1 MRYKLLLLLISMI
14 GFQLNT
20 YSQPTPVM
28 TGEDSE
34 GILTGKIVDESNNQ
48 PIEYANVAIYN
59 KDGELVTGGITD
71 NNGHFSIRDLDPG
84 EYYIE
89 VKFIGFD
96 ETRIDN
102 FEITSKSRRFNT
114 GIIRLTPSVSN
125 LESVDVVAEKK
136 AIQYKIDKKIV
147 NPSQYLTSAGGS
159 AVDILANTPSITVD
173 VEGNVTLRG
182 SSNFTVLIDGKPTP
196 FEATDALEQV
206 PASQIENIEIITN
219 PSVKYDPDGTA
230 GIINIIT
237 KKSKLKG
244 LNGIINMD
252 ANSLGSIGGDFL
264 LNFQRPNYSFYVGGS
279 RSDRQHK
286 GHFEGLTETYKD
298 DTTFFNSQIGDGGR
312 GFSSNNL
319 KTGFT
324 INPDTT
330 SSLQLNLNG
339 GLNNR
344 KFSNDVDY
352 ITWEMANGAEFNR
365 ETSMSTSLNKG
376 NGQYVSGDLT
386 YDKKFKGEGHKLIS
400 TFFYQYEKSDEEN
413 VNEQV
418 NGSTF
423 INGLKSWEVGDGTEM
438 RFKTDYTL
446 PITTQLSLEAGYQ
459 WRYDKEYEWYDRVD
473 YQQAGFTY
481 DPGPQSLEYKTTDF
495 FRQIHSIYATLGGEL
510 GRFGYKLGL
519 RGEYTDRSIDFNY
532 YNAQAVFADSSFTIN
547 RWDLFPSIHFSYAL
561 PADFQV
567 MASYSK
573 RIERPRSWYMEPF
586 ETWVNAYNVRQGNPN
601 IQPEYI
607 DSYELG
613 FQKSFKKGFFS
624 LEGFYRM
631 TENRIDRIQSV
642 YVNPVTR
649 DTATNIILMKTEN
662 SGKDFALGVEGMLN
676 YEFTNWYSLN
686 LNGSLFNY
694 KIETSID
701 GAPLVRESQNWGLRM
716 SNTFKPFKN
725 NRIQFDVM
733 YRSPSVSAQGER
745 DGFAFTNLAVRQDF
759 MKRKLSVTLSVND
772 LLNTAK
778 FHMRS
783 SGTNFKSERTW
794 DMQSPVVQLQLSYK
808 LNNFMPDKKQNQQ
821 QENGGGMDMDNS
833 F

>member
-1 MRYKLLLLLISMI
+1 MRYTLLLLLITMS
-14 GFQLNT
+14 GLQLKT
-20 YSQPTPVM
+20 YSQPAPEM
-28 TGEDSE
+28 TEVETAGV
-34 GILTGKIVDESNNQ
+34 LTGKIVDESNNQ

-59 KDGELVTGGITD
+59 KNGELITGGITD
-71 NNGHFSIRDLDPG
+71 ANGNFSIKNLDPG

-89 VKFIGFD
+89 VKFIGFN
-96 ETRIDN
+96 ETRIEN
-102 FEITSKSRRFNT
+102 FVITTNSRRFNT
-114 GIIRLTPSVSN
+114 GVIKLTPSVSN

-237 KKSKLKG
+237 KKTRLKG
-244 LNGIINMD
+244 LNGIVNLD
-252 ANSLGSIGGDFL
+252 ANSIGSVGGDFL
-264 LNFQRPNYSFYVGGS
+264 LNFQREKYSFYVGGS
-279 RSDRQHK
+279 RSDRKRK

-298 DTTFFNSQIGDGGR
+298 DTTFFNTQIGDGGR

-324 INPDTT
+324 LTPDTT
-330 SSLQLNLNG
+330 SSLAFNLNG
-339 GLNNR
+339 GINQR
-344 KFSNDVDY
+344 KFTNDVDY
-352 ITWEMANGAEFNR
+352 ETWEEVNGTVINHEIS
-365 ETSMSTSLNKG
+365 TSTSLNKG
-376 NGQYVSGDLT
+376 NGKYVSGDLT
-386 YDKKFKGEGHKLIS
+386 YDKKFKGDGHKLIS
-400 TFFYQYEKSDEEN
+400 TFFYQYQKSDEEN
-413 VNEQV
+413 INEQV
-418 NGSTF
+418 GANFLS
-423 INGLKSWEVGDGTEM
+423 GLKSWEVGDGTEM

-446 PITTQLSLEAGYQ
+446 PVSTRFSLEAGYQ
-459 WRYDKEYEWYDRVD
+459 WRYDKDYEWYDRID
-473 YQQAGFTY
+473 YSDANYTY
-481 DPGPQSLEYKTTDF
+481 NPGPSSLNYKTSEF
-495 FRQIHSIYATLGGEL
+495 FRQIHSLYVTLGGEF
-510 GRFGYKLGL
+510 GRLGYKAGL
-519 RGEYTDRSIDFNY
+519 RGEYTDRSMDFNY
-532 YNAQAVFADSSFTIN
+532 YDASESFRDSSFTIN
-547 RWDLFPSIHFSYAL
+547 RLDLFPSIHFSYSL

-573 RIERPRSWYMEPF
+573 RIERPRSWYLEPF
-586 ETWVNAYNVRQGNPN
+586 ETWMNAYNVRQGNPN

-613 FQKSFKKGFFS
+613 FQKTFKKGFFS

-642 YVNPVTR
+642 YVNPVTM

-676 YEFTNWYSLN
+676 YDVAKWYSLN

-694 KIETSID
+694 KIETNIE
-701 GAPLVRESQNWGLRM
+701 GIPVTRESQNWGMRM

-725 NRIQFDVM
+725 NRVQMDIM

-745 DGFAFTNLAVRQDF
+745 DGFAFTNIAVRQDL

-772 LLNTAK
+772 VLNTAK

-783 SGTNFKSERTW
+783 SGSNFKSERTW
-794 DMQSPVVQLQLSYK
+794 DMQSPIVQLQLSYK
-808 LNNFMPDKKQNQQ
+808 LNNFMPDRKQNQQ
-821 QENGGGMDMDNS
+821 QENGNGMDMDNS